1 MSYLPPRYD
10 LIPRSV
16 QNAMILRGDL
26 IRCGPGVRGIAWPD
40 NSLVRLT
47 ALAPYLAGDRIA
59 SHLTA
64 AWVWL
69 AVQELVEPLQV
80 ATSPRRGHARR
91 ILDSRIAQLT
101 LAEKDTKKLGYFLI
115 TTPEHTVF
123 DLLHSTEPDSPI
135 LSEAIRQLLA
145 GLPDC
150 GAALKAQIMLE
161 KRPYARLARQRFA
174 ANSEP
179 TTAALV

>member
-1 MSYLPPRYD
+1 MNYLPPRYD

-47 ALAPYLAGDRIA
+47 ALAPYLAGERIA

-69 AVQELVEPLQV
+69 ATEEPTEPLQI

-91 ILDSRIAQLT
+91 ITDSRIAQLAF
-101 LAEKDTKKLGYFLI
+101 AEKDTTKLGGFLV
-115 TTPEHTVF
+115 TTPERTAF
-123 DLLHSTEPDSPI
+123 DLLHSPEPDDPI
-135 LSEAIRQLLA
+135 LFEAIRRLLSS
-145 GLPDC
+145 LPDC
-150 GAALKAQIMLE
+150 GAALKEQITRE
-161 KRPYARLARQRFA
+161 RRPYARLARQRFA
-174 ANSEP
+174 AISEAA
-179 TTAALV
+179 TAALV